1 MAIHPANR
9 QRIQRALRL
18 LTPILNTLTPTEQQ
32 QIAMAL
38 QFIQNE
44 SRREY
49 YAPFNQTIVHQRNL
63 ERIVNRFDRGHG
75 EYKSGF

>member
-32 QIAMAL
+32 QVAMAL
-38 QFIQNE
+38 QFIQTE
-44 SRREY
+44 SLRDH

-75 EYKSGF
+75 EEKYGF